1 MNRRQAILKACLLLR
16 SQAKE
21 ESLAKFLL
29 MYMFDET
36 PQQFSDKLSEEL
48 SIEQENRYFDLISKN
63 INEDTPLS
71 HLVGFDYFYD
81 RKFKVTKDV
90 LSPRMETEELIYK
103 VLEYVKNSPKS
114 SFRILDLCTGS
125 GIIAITLKK
134 EIIEKST
141 EIIASDISSEALT
154 VAMENASYN
163 RANVTFI
170 KSDLFDNISGKFD
183 LIISNPPYISYKDIN
198 TIKDNVL
205 NYDPHLALFAEEDG
219 IYFYRKIIENANQ
232 YLENDGAIF
241 LEIGYDQK
249 EKILEL
255 GKGNNFI
262 TTVYKDIN
270 GKDRIAYLEYN
281 KIKERR

>member
-16 SQAKE
+16 RQAKE

-29 MYMFDET
+29 MYMLDET
-36 PQQFSDKLSEEL
+36 AEQFSNKLSEEL
-48 SIEQENRYFDLISKN
+48 SVEQENRYFDLINKN

-103 VLEYVKNSPKS
+103 VLEYIKKS
-114 SFRILDLCTGS
+114 KKDSFKILDLCTGS

-134 EIIEKST
+134 EIVEKYT
-141 EIIASDISSEALT
+141 EIVASDISEKALSI
-154 VAMENASYN
+154 AIENAN
-163 RANVTFI
+163 NNNANITFI

-183 LIISNPPYISYKDIN
+183 LIISNPPYISYKDKII
-198 TIKDNVL
+198 IKDSVL

-219 IYFYRKIIENANQ
+219 IYFYRKIIENAVH
-232 YLENDGAIF
+232 YLSKDGVIF
-241 LEIGYDQK
+241 FEIGYDQK

-255 GKGNNFI
+255 GKNNNFI

-270 GKDRIAYLEYN
+270 DRDRIAKLIYD
-281 KIKERR
+281 K

>member
-16 SQAKE
+16 RQDKE

-29 MYMFDET
+29 MYMLDET
-36 PQQFSDKLSEEL
+36 AEQFSNKLSEEL
-48 SIEQENRYFDLISKN
+48 SVEQKNRYFDLINKN

-81 RKFKVTKDV
+81 RKFKVTRDV
-90 LSPRMETEELIYK
+90 LSPRIETEELIYK
-103 VLEYVKNSPKS
+103 VLEYIKKS
-114 SFRILDLCTGS
+114 KKDSFRILDLCTGS

-134 EIIEKST
+134 EIVEKYT
-141 EIIASDISSEALT
+141 EIVASDISEKALSI
-154 VAMENASYN
+154 AIENAN
-163 RANVTFI
+163 NNNANITFI

-183 LIISNPPYISYKDIN
+183 LIISNPPYISYKDKII
-198 TIKDNVL
+198 IKDSVL

-232 YLENDGAIF
+232 YLENDGTIF

-255 GKGNNFI
+255 GKSNNFI

-281 KIKERR
+281 K

>member
-16 SQAKE
+16 RQDKE

-29 MYMFDET
+29 MYMLDET
-36 PQQFSDKLSEEL
+36 AEQFSNKLSEEL
-48 SIEQENRYFDLISKN
+48 SVEQENRYFDLINKN

-103 VLEYVKNSPKS
+103 VLEYIKKS
-114 SFRILDLCTGS
+114 KKDSFRILDLCTGS

-134 EIIEKST
+134 EIVEKYT
-141 EIIASDISSEALT
+141 EIVASDISEKALSI
-154 VAMENASYN
+154 AIENAN
-163 RANVTFI
+163 NNNANITFI

-183 LIISNPPYISYKDIN
+183 LIISNPPYISYKDKI
-198 TIKDNVL
+198 TIKDSVL
-205 NYDPHLALFAEEDG
+205 NYDPHLALFAEDDG
-219 IYFYRKIIENANQ
+219 IYFYRKIIENAVQ
-232 YLENDGAIF
+232 YLSKDGVIF
-241 LEIGYDQK
+241 FEIGYDQK

-255 GKGNNFI
+255 GKNNNFI

-270 GKDRIAYLEYN
+270 ARDRIAKLIYD
-281 KIKERR
+281 K

>member
-16 SQAKE
+16 RQDKE

-29 MYMFDET
+29 MYMLDET
-36 PQQFSDKLSEEL
+36 VEQFSNKLSEEL
-48 SIEQENRYFDLISKN
+48 SVEQENRYFDLINKN
-63 INEDTPLS
+63 IYEDTPLS

-81 RKFKVTKDV
+81 RKFKVTRDV

-103 VLEYVKNSPKS
+103 VLEYIKKS
-114 SFRILDLCTGS
+114 KKDSFKILDLCTGS

-134 EIIEKST
+134 EIVEKYT
-141 EIIASDISSEALT
+141 EIVASDISEKALSI
-154 VAMENASYN
+154 AIENAN
-163 RANVTFI
+163 NNNANITFI

-183 LIISNPPYISYKDIN
+183 LIISNPPYISYKDKI

-219 IYFYRKIIENANQ
+219 IYFYRKIIENAVH
-232 YLENDGAIF
+232 YLSKDGVIF
-241 LEIGYDQK
+241 FEIGYDQK

-255 GKGNNFI
+255 GKNNNFI

-270 GKDRIAYLEYN
+270 DRDRIAKLIYD
-281 KIKERR
+281 K

>member
-16 SQAKE
+16 RQDKE

-29 MYMFDET
+29 MYMLDET
-36 PQQFSDKLSEEL
+36 SEQFSNKLSEEL
-48 SIEQENRYFDLISKN
+48 SVEQENRYFDLINKN

-81 RKFKVTKDV
+81 RKFKVTRDV
-90 LSPRMETEELIYK
+90 LSPRIETEELIYK
-103 VLEYVKNSPKS
+103 VLEYIKKS
-114 SFRILDLCTGS
+114 KKDSFKILDLCTGS

-134 EIIEKST
+134 EIVEKYT
-141 EIIASDISSEALT
+141 EIVASDISEKALSI
-154 VAMENASYN
+154 AIENAN
-163 RANVTFI
+163 NNNTNITFI

-183 LIISNPPYISYKDIN
+183 LIISNPPYISYKDKI

-219 IYFYRKIIENANQ
+219 IYFYRKIIENAVH
-232 YLENDGAIF
+232 YLSKDGVIF
-241 LEIGYDQK
+241 FEIGYDQK
-249 EKILEL
+249 EKIFEL
-255 GKGNNFI
+255 GKNNNFI

-270 GKDRIAYLEYN
+270 NRDRIAKLIYD
-281 KIKERR
+281 K

>member
-16 SQAKE
+16 RQDKE

-29 MYMFDET
+29 MYMLDET
-36 PQQFSDKLSEEL
+36 AEQFSNKLSEEL
-48 SIEQENRYFDLISKN
+48 SVEQENRYFDLINKN

-103 VLEYVKNSPKS
+103 VLEYIKKS
-114 SFRILDLCTGS
+114 KKDSFRILDLCTGS

-134 EIIEKST
+134 EIVEKYT
-141 EIIASDISSEALT
+141 EIVASDISEKALSI
-154 VAMENASYN
+154 AIENAN
-163 RANVTFI
+163 NNNTNITFI

-183 LIISNPPYISYKDIN
+183 LIISNPPYISYKNKI

-205 NYDPHLALFAEEDG
+205 KYDPHLALFAEEDG
-219 IYFYRKIIENANQ
+219 IYFYRKIIENAVH
-232 YLENDGAIF
+232 YLSKDGVIF
-241 LEIGYDQK
+241 FEIGYDQK

-255 GKGNNFI
+255 GKNNNFI

-270 GKDRIAYLEYN
+270 DRDRIAKLIYD
-281 KIKERR
+281 K

>member
-16 SQAKE
+16 RQDKE

-29 MYMFDET
+29 MYMLDET
-36 PQQFSDKLSEEL
+36 AEQFSNKLSEEL
-48 SIEQENRYFDLISKN
+48 SVEQENKYFDLINKN

-103 VLEYVKNSPKS
+103 VLEYIKKS
-114 SFRILDLCTGS
+114 KKDSFRILDLCTGS

-134 EIIEKST
+134 EIVEKYT
-141 EIIASDISSEALT
+141 EIVASDISEKALSI
-154 VAMENASYN
+154 AIENAN
-163 RANVTFI
+163 NNNANITFI

-183 LIISNPPYISYKDIN
+183 LIISNPPYISYKDKII
-198 TIKDNVL
+198 IKDSVL

-219 IYFYRKIIENANQ
+219 IYFYRKIIENAVH
-232 YLENDGAIF
+232 YLAKDGVIF
-241 LEIGYDQK
+241 FEIGYDQK
-249 EKILEL
+249 EKIFEL
-255 GKGNNFI
+255 GNINNFI

-270 GKDRIAYLEYN
+270 DRDRIAKLIYD
-281 KIKERR
+281 K

>member
-1 MNRRQAILKACLLLR
+1 MNRRQAITRACLLLR
-16 SQAKE
+16 RQDKE

-29 MYMFDET
+29 MYMLDET
-36 PQQFSDKLSEEL
+36 AEQFSNKLSEEL
-48 SIEQENRYFDLISKN
+48 SVEQENKYFDLINKN

-103 VLEYVKNSPKS
+103 VLEYIKKS
-114 SFRILDLCTGS
+114 KKDSFRILDLCTGS

-134 EIIEKST
+134 EIVEKYT
-141 EIIASDISSEALT
+141 EIVASDISEKALSI
-154 VAMENASYN
+154 AIENAN
-163 RANVTFI
+163 NNNANITFI

-183 LIISNPPYISYKDIN
+183 LIISNPPYISYKDKII
-198 TIKDNVL
+198 IKDSVL

-219 IYFYRKIIENANQ
+219 IYFYRKIIENAVH
-232 YLENDGAIF
+232 YLSKDGVIF
-241 LEIGYDQK
+241 FEIGYDQK
-249 EKILEL
+249 EKIFEL
-255 GKGNNFI
+255 GKINNFI

-270 GKDRIAYLEYN
+270 DRDRIAKLIYD
-281 KIKERR
+281 K

>member
-16 SQAKE
+16 RQDKE

-29 MYMFDET
+29 MYMLDET
-36 PQQFSDKLSEEL
+36 VEQFSNKLSEEL
-48 SIEQENRYFDLISKN
+48 SVEQENRYFDLINKN

-81 RKFKVTKDV
+81 RKFKVTRDV

-103 VLEYVKNSPKS
+103 VLEYIKKS
-114 SFRILDLCTGS
+114 KKDSFKILDLCTGS

-134 EIIEKST
+134 EIVEKYT
-141 EIIASDISSEALT
+141 EIVASDISEKALSI
-154 VAMENASYN
+154 AIENAN
-163 RANVTFI
+163 NNNANITFI
-170 KSDLFDNISGKFD
+170 KSDLFNNISGKFD
-183 LIISNPPYISYKDIN
+183 LIISNPPYISYKDKI

-219 IYFYRKIIENANQ
+219 IYFYRKIIENAVH
-232 YLENDGAIF
+232 YLSKDGVIF
-241 LEIGYDQK
+241 FEIGYDQK

-255 GKGNNFI
+255 GKNNNFI
-262 TTVYKDIN
+262 ATVYKDIN
-270 GKDRIAYLEYN
+270 DRDRIAKLIYD
-281 KIKERR
+281 K

>member
-16 SQAKE
+16 RQDKE

-29 MYMFDET
+29 MYMLDET
-36 PQQFSDKLSEEL
+36 TEQFSNKLSEEL
-48 SIEQENRYFDLISKN
+48 SVEQENRYFDLINKN

-90 LSPRMETEELIYK
+90 LSPRIETEELIYK
-103 VLEYVKNSPKS
+103 VLEYIKKS
-114 SFRILDLCTGS
+114 KKDSFRILDLCTGS

-134 EIIEKST
+134 EIVEKYT
-141 EIIASDISSEALT
+141 EIVASDISEKALSI
-154 VAMENASYN
+154 AIENAN
-163 RANVTFI
+163 NNNANITFI

-183 LIISNPPYISYKDIN
+183 LIISNPPYISYKDKI
-198 TIKDNVL
+198 TIKDSVL

-219 IYFYRKIIENANQ
+219 IYFYRKIIENAVH
-232 YLENDGAIF
+232 YLSKDGVIF
-241 LEIGYDQK
+241 FEIGYDQK
-249 EKILEL
+249 EKIFEL
-255 GKGNNFI
+255 GKNNNFI

-270 GKDRIAYLEYN
+270 DRDRIAKLIYD
-281 KIKERR
+281 K

>member
-16 SQAKE
+16 RQDKE

-29 MYMFDET
+29 MYMLDET
-36 PQQFSDKLSEEL
+36 AEQFSNKLSEEL
-48 SIEQENRYFDLISKN
+48 SVEQENRYFDLINKN

-103 VLEYVKNSPKS
+103 VLEYIKKS
-114 SFRILDLCTGS
+114 KKDSFRILDLCTGS

-134 EIIEKST
+134 EIVEKYT
-141 EIIASDISSEALT
+141 EIVASDISEKALSI
-154 VAMENASYN
+154 AIENAN
-163 RANVTFI
+163 NNANITFI

-183 LIISNPPYISYKDIN
+183 LIISNPPYISYKDKI
-198 TIKDNVL
+198 TIKDSVL

-232 YLENDGAIF
+232 YLENDGTIF

-255 GKGNNFI
+255 GKSNNFI

-281 KIKERR
+281 K

>member
-16 SQAKE
+16 RQDKE
-21 ESLAKFLL
+21 ESLTKFLL
-29 MYMFDET
+29 MYMLDET
-36 PQQFSDKLSEEL
+36 TEQFSNKLSEEL
-48 SIEQENRYFDLISKN
+48 SVEQENRYFDLINKN

-103 VLEYVKNSPKS
+103 VLEYIKKS
-114 SFRILDLCTGS
+114 KKDSFRILDLCTGS

-134 EIIEKST
+134 EIVKKYT
-141 EIIASDISSEALT
+141 EIVASDISEKALSI
-154 VAMENASYN
+154 AIENAN
-163 RANVTFI
+163 NNNANITFI

-183 LIISNPPYISYKDIN
+183 LIISNPPYISYKDKI
-198 TIKDNVL
+198 TIKDSVL

-219 IYFYRKIIENANQ
+219 IYFYRKIIENAVH
-232 YLENDGAIF
+232 YLSKDGVIF
-241 LEIGYDQK
+241 FEIGYDQK
-249 EKILEL
+249 EKIFEL
-255 GKGNNFI
+255 GKNNNFI

-270 GKDRIAYLEYN
+270 DRDRIAKLIYD
-281 KIKERR
+281 K

>member
-16 SQAKE
+16 RQDKE

-29 MYMFDET
+29 MYMLDET
-36 PQQFSDKLSEEL
+36 SEQFSNKLSKEL
-48 SIEQENRYFDLISKN
+48 SVEQENRYFDLINKN

-103 VLEYVKNSPKS
+103 VIEYIKKS
-114 SFRILDLCTGS
+114 KKDSFRILDLCTGS

-134 EIIEKST
+134 EIVEKYT
-141 EIIASDISSEALT
+141 EIVASDISEKALSI
-154 VAMENASYN
+154 AIENAN
-163 RANVTFI
+163 NNNANITFI

-183 LIISNPPYISYKDIN
+183 LIISNPPYISYKDKI
-198 TIKDNVL
+198 TIKDSVL

-219 IYFYRKIIENANQ
+219 IYFYRKIIENAVH
-232 YLENDGAIF
+232 YLSKDGVIF
-241 LEIGYDQK
+241 FEIGYDQK
-249 EKILEL
+249 EKIFEL
-255 GKGNNFI
+255 GKNNNFI

-270 GKDRIAYLEYN
+270 DRDRIAKLIYD
-281 KIKERR
+281 K

>member
-16 SQAKE
+16 RQDKE

-29 MYMFDET
+29 MYMLDET
-36 PQQFSDKLSEEL
+36 TEQFSNKLSEEL
-48 SIEQENRYFDLISKN
+48 SVEQENRYFDLINKN

-103 VLEYVKNSPKS
+103 VIEYIKKS
-114 SFRILDLCTGS
+114 KKDSFKILDLCTGS

-134 EIIEKST
+134 EIVEKYT
-141 EIIASDISSEALT
+141 EIVASDISEKALSI
-154 VAMENASYN
+154 AIENAN
-163 RANVTFI
+163 NNNANITFI

-183 LIISNPPYISYKDIN
+183 LIISNPPYISYKDKI
-198 TIKDNVL
+198 TIKDSVL

-219 IYFYRKIIENANQ
+219 IYFYRKIIENAVH
-232 YLENDGAIF
+232 YLSKDGVIF
-241 LEIGYDQK
+241 FEIGYDQK
-249 EKILEL
+249 EKIFEL
-255 GKGNNFI
+255 GKNNNFI

-270 GKDRIAYLEYN
+270 DRDRIAKLIYD
-281 KIKERR
+281 K

>member
-16 SQAKE
+16 RQDKE

-29 MYMFDET
+29 MYMLDET
-36 PQQFSDKLSEEL
+36 SEQFSNKLSEEL
-48 SIEQENRYFDLISKN
+48 SVEQENRYFDLINKN

-103 VLEYVKNSPKS
+103 VLEYIKKS
-114 SFRILDLCTGS
+114 KKDSFRILDLCTGS

-134 EIIEKST
+134 EIVEKYT
-141 EIIASDISSEALT
+141 EIVASDISEKALSI
-154 VAMENASYN
+154 AIENAN
-163 RANVTFI
+163 NNNANITFI

-183 LIISNPPYISYKDIN
+183 LIISNPPYISYKDKI

-219 IYFYRKIIENANQ
+219 IYFYRKIIEKAVH
-232 YLENDGAIF
+232 YLSKDGVIF
-241 LEIGYDQK
+241 FEIGYDQK

-255 GKGNNFI
+255 GKNNNFI

-270 GKDRIAYLEYN
+270 DRDRIAKLIYD
-281 KIKERR
+281 K

>member
-16 SQAKE
+16 RQDKE

-29 MYMFDET
+29 MYMLDET
-36 PQQFSDKLSEEL
+36 AEQFSNKLSEEL
-48 SIEQENRYFDLISKN
+48 SVEQENRYFDLINKN

-71 HLVGFDYFYD
+71 HLVCFDYFYD

-103 VLEYVKNSPKS
+103 VLEYIKKS
-114 SFRILDLCTGS
+114 KKDSFRILDLCTGS

-134 EIIEKST
+134 EIVEKYT
-141 EIIASDISSEALT
+141 EIVASDISEKALSI
-154 VAMENASYN
+154 AIENAN
-163 RANVTFI
+163 NNNANITFI

-183 LIISNPPYISYKDIN
+183 LIISNPPYISYKDKII
-198 TIKDNVL
+198 IKDSVL

-219 IYFYRKIIENANQ
+219 IYFYRKIIENAVH
-232 YLENDGAIF
+232 YLSKDGVIF
-241 LEIGYDQK
+241 FEIGYDQK
-249 EKILEL
+249 EKIFEL
-255 GKGNNFI
+255 GKINNFI

-270 GKDRIAYLEYN
+270 DRDRIAKLIYD
-281 KIKERR
+281 K

>member
-16 SQAKE
+16 RQDKE

-29 MYMFDET
+29 MYMLDET
-36 PQQFSDKLSEEL
+36 AEQFSNKLSEEL
-48 SIEQENRYFDLISKN
+48 SVEQENRYFDLINKN

-90 LSPRMETEELIYK
+90 LSPRIETEELIYK
-103 VLEYVKNSPKS
+103 VLEYIKKS
-114 SFRILDLCTGS
+114 KKDSFRILDLCTGS

-134 EIIEKST
+134 EIVEKYT
-141 EIIASDISSEALT
+141 EIVASDISEKALSI
-154 VAMENASYN
+154 AIENAN
-163 RANVTFI
+163 NNNANITFI

-183 LIISNPPYISYKDIN
+183 LIISNPPYISYKDKI
-198 TIKDNVL
+198 TIKDSVL

-232 YLENDGAIF
+232 YLENDGTIF

-255 GKGNNFI
+255 GKSNNFI

-270 GKDRIAYLEYN
+270 DRDRIAKLIYD
-281 KIKERR
+281 K

>member
-16 SQAKE
+16 RQDKE

-29 MYMFDET
+29 MYMLDET
-36 PQQFSDKLSEEL
+36 VEQFSNKLSEEL
-48 SIEQENRYFDLISKN
+48 SDEQENRYFDLINKN

-103 VLEYVKNSPKS
+103 VLEYIKKS
-114 SFRILDLCTGS
+114 KKDSFRILDLCTGS

-134 EIIEKST
+134 EIVEKYT
-141 EIIASDISSEALT
+141 EIVASDISEKALSI
-154 VAMENASYN
+154 AIENAN
-163 RANVTFI
+163 NNNANITFI

-183 LIISNPPYISYKDIN
+183 LIISNPPYISYKDKI

-219 IYFYRKIIENANQ
+219 IYFYRKIIENAVH
-232 YLENDGAIF
+232 YLSKDGVIF
-241 LEIGYDQK
+241 FEIGYDQK

-255 GKGNNFI
+255 GKNNNFI

-270 GKDRIAYLEYN
+270 DRDRIAKLIYD
-281 KIKERR
+281 K

>member
-16 SQAKE
+16 RQDKE

-29 MYMFDET
+29 MYMLDET
-36 PQQFSDKLSEEL
+36 TEQFSNKLSEEL
-48 SIEQENRYFDLISKN
+48 SVEQENKYFDLINKN

-103 VLEYVKNSPKS
+103 VLEYIKKS
-114 SFRILDLCTGS
+114 KKDSFRILDLCTGS

-134 EIIEKST
+134 EIVEKYT
-141 EIIASDISSEALT
+141 EIVASDISEKALSI
-154 VAMENASYN
+154 AIENAN
-163 RANVTFI
+163 NNNANITFI

-183 LIISNPPYISYKDIN
+183 LIISNPPYISYKDKI
-198 TIKDNVL
+198 TIKDSVL

-219 IYFYRKIIENANQ
+219 IYFYRKIIENAVH
-232 YLENDGAIF
+232 YLSKDGVIF
-241 LEIGYDQK
+241 FEIGYDQK
-249 EKILEL
+249 EKIFEL
-255 GKGNNFI
+255 GNINNFI

-270 GKDRIAYLEYN
+270 DRDRIAKLIYD
-281 KIKERR
+281 K

>member
-16 SQAKE
+16 RQDKE

-29 MYMFDET
+29 MYMLDET
-36 PQQFSDKLSEEL
+36 TEQFSNKLSEEL
-48 SIEQENRYFDLISKN
+48 SVEQENRYFDLINKN

-103 VLEYVKNSPKS
+103 VLEYIKKS
-114 SFRILDLCTGS
+114 KKDSFRILDLCTGS

-134 EIIEKST
+134 EIVKKYT
-141 EIIASDISSEALT
+141 EIVASDISEKALSI
-154 VAMENASYN
+154 AIENAN
-163 RANVTFI
+163 NNNNANITFI

-183 LIISNPPYISYKDIN
+183 LIISNPPYISYKDKI
-198 TIKDNVL
+198 TIKDSVL

-219 IYFYRKIIENANQ
+219 IYFYRKIIENAVH
-232 YLENDGAIF
+232 YLSKDGVIF
-241 LEIGYDQK
+241 FEIGYDQK
-249 EKILEL
+249 EKIFEL
-255 GKGNNFI
+255 GKNNNFI

-270 GKDRIAYLEYN
+270 DRDRIAKLIYD
-281 KIKERR
+281 K

>member
-16 SQAKE
+16 RQDKE

-29 MYMFDET
+29 MYMLDET
-36 PQQFSDKLSEEL
+36 SEQFSNKLSEEL
-48 SIEQENRYFDLISKN
+48 SVEQENRYFDLINKN

-103 VLEYVKNSPKS
+103 VLEHIKNSPKS

-134 EIIEKST
+134 EIVEKST

-232 YLENDGAIF
+232 YLENNGVIF
-241 LEIGYDQK
+241 FEIGYDQK

-255 GKGNNFI
+255 GKNNNFI

-270 GKDRIAYLEYN
+270 GRDRIAKLIYD
-281 KIKERR
+281 K

>member
-1 MNRRQAILKACLLLR
+1 MNRRQAILKACVLLR
-16 SQAKE
+16 RQDKE

-29 MYMFDET
+29 MYMLDET
-36 PQQFSDKLSEEL
+36 AEQFSNKLSEEL
-48 SIEQENRYFDLISKN
+48 SVEQENKYFDLINKN

-103 VLEYVKNSPKS
+103 VLEYIKKS
-114 SFRILDLCTGS
+114 KKDSFRILDLCTGS

-134 EIIEKST
+134 EIVEKYT
-141 EIIASDISSEALT
+141 EIVASDISEKALSI
-154 VAMENASYN
+154 AIENAN
-163 RANVTFI
+163 NNNANITFI

-183 LIISNPPYISYKDIN
+183 LIISNPPYISYKDKI

-219 IYFYRKIIENANQ
+219 IYFYRKIIENAVH
-232 YLENDGAIF
+232 YLSKDGVIF
-241 LEIGYDQK
+241 FEIGYDQK

-255 GKGNNFI
+255 GKNNNFI

-270 GKDRIAYLEYN
+270 DRDRIAKLIYD
-281 KIKERR
+281 K

>member
-16 SQAKE
+16 RQDKE

-29 MYMFDET
+29 MYMLDET
-36 PQQFSDKLSEEL
+36 TEQFSNKLSEEL
-48 SIEQENRYFDLISKN
+48 SVEQENRYFDLINKN
-63 INEDTPLS
+63 INEDIPLS

-103 VLEYVKNSPKS
+103 VLEYIKKS
-114 SFRILDLCTGS
+114 KKDSFRILDLCTGS

-134 EIIEKST
+134 EIVEKYT
-141 EIIASDISSEALT
+141 EIVASDISEKALSI
-154 VAMENASYN
+154 AIENAN
-163 RANVTFI
+163 NNNANITFI

-183 LIISNPPYISYKDIN
+183 LIISNPPYISYKDKI

-219 IYFYRKIIENANQ
+219 IYFYRKIIENAVH
-232 YLENDGAIF
+232 YLSKDGVIF
-241 LEIGYDQK
+241 FEIGYDQK

-255 GKGNNFI
+255 GKNNNFI

-270 GKDRIAYLEYN
+270 DRDRIAKLIYD
-281 KIKERR
+281 K

>member
-16 SQAKE
+16 RQDKE

-29 MYMFDET
+29 MYMLDET
-36 PQQFSDKLSEEL
+36 AEQFSNKLSEEL
-48 SIEQENRYFDLISKN
+48 SVEQKNRYFDLINKN

-81 RKFKVTKDV
+81 RKFKVTRDV
-90 LSPRMETEELIYK
+90 LSPRIETEELIYK
-103 VLEYVKNSPKS
+103 VLEYIKKS
-114 SFRILDLCTGS
+114 KKDSFRILDLCTGS

-134 EIIEKST
+134 EIVEKYT
-141 EIIASDISSEALT
+141 EIVASDISEKALSI
-154 VAMENASYN
+154 AIENAN
-163 RANVTFI
+163 NNNANITFI

-183 LIISNPPYISYKDIN
+183 LIISNPPYISYKDKI
-198 TIKDNVL
+198 TIKDSVL

-232 YLENDGAIF
+232 YLENDGTIF

-255 GKGNNFI
+255 GKSNNFI

-281 KIKERR
+281 K

>member
-1 MNRRQAILKACLLLR
+1 MNRRHAILKACLLLR
-16 SQAKE
+16 RQDKE

-29 MYMFDET
+29 MYMLDET
-36 PQQFSDKLSEEL
+36 AEQFSNKLSEEL
-48 SIEQENRYFDLISKN
+48 SVEQENKYFDLINKN

-103 VLEYVKNSPKS
+103 VLEYIKKS
-114 SFRILDLCTGS
+114 KKDSFRILDLCTGS

-134 EIIEKST
+134 EIVEKYT
-141 EIIASDISSEALT
+141 EIVASDISEKALSI
-154 VAMENASYN
+154 AIENAN
-163 RANVTFI
+163 NNNANITFI

-183 LIISNPPYISYKDIN
+183 LIISNPPYISYKDKI

-219 IYFYRKIIENANQ
+219 IYFYRKIIENAVH
-232 YLENDGAIF
+232 YLSKDGVIF
-241 LEIGYDQK
+241 FEIGYDQK

-255 GKGNNFI
+255 GKNNNFI

-270 GKDRIAYLEYN
+270 DRDRIAKLIYD
-281 KIKERR
+281 K

>member
-16 SQAKE
+16 RQDKE

-29 MYMFDET
+29 MYMLDET
-36 PQQFSDKLSEEL
+36 TEQFSNMLSEEL
-48 SIEQENRYFDLISKN
+48 SVEQENRYFDLINKN

-103 VLEYVKNSPKS
+103 VLEYIKKS
-114 SFRILDLCTGS
+114 KKDSFRILDLCTGS

-134 EIIEKST
+134 EIVEKYT
-141 EIIASDISSEALT
+141 EIVASDISEKALSI
-154 VAMENASYN
+154 AIENAN
-163 RANVTFI
+163 NNNANITFI
-170 KSDLFDNISGKFD
+170 KSDLFNNISGKFD
-183 LIISNPPYISYKDIN
+183 LIISNPPYISYKDKI
-198 TIKDNVL
+198 TIKDSVL

-219 IYFYRKIIENANQ
+219 IYFYRKIIENAVH
-232 YLENDGAIF
+232 YLSKDGVIF
-241 LEIGYDQK
+241 FEIGYDQK

-255 GKGNNFI
+255 GKNNNFI

-270 GKDRIAYLEYN
+270 DRDRIAKLIYD
-281 KIKERR
+281 K

>member
-16 SQAKE
+16 RQDKE

-29 MYMFDET
+29 MYMLDET
-36 PQQFSDKLSEEL
+36 AEQFSNKLSEEL
-48 SIEQENRYFDLISKN
+48 SVEQENRYFDLINKN

-103 VLEYVKNSPKS
+103 VLEHIKNPPKS

-134 EIIEKST
+134 EIVEKST

-232 YLENDGAIF
+232 YLENNGVIF
-241 LEIGYDQK
+241 FEIGYDQK

-255 GKGNNFI
+255 GKNNNFI

-270 GKDRIAYLEYN
+270 GRDRVAKLIYD
-281 KIKERR
+281 K

>member
-1 MNRRQAILKACLLLR
+1 MNRRHAILKACLLLR
-16 SQAKE
+16 RQDKE

-29 MYMFDET
+29 MYMLDET
-36 PQQFSDKLSEEL
+36 AEQFSNKLSEEL
-48 SIEQENRYFDLISKN
+48 SVEQENKYFDLINKN

-103 VLEYVKNSPKS
+103 VLEYIKKS
-114 SFRILDLCTGS
+114 KKDSFRILDLCTGS

-134 EIIEKST
+134 EIVEKYT
-141 EIIASDISSEALT
+141 EIVASDISEKALSI
-154 VAMENASYN
+154 AIENAN
-163 RANVTFI
+163 NNNANITFI

-183 LIISNPPYISYKDIN
+183 LIISNPPYISYKNKI
-198 TIKDNVL
+198 TIKNNVL

-219 IYFYRKIIENANQ
+219 IYFYRKIIENAVH
-232 YLENDGAIF
+232 YLSKDGVIF
-241 LEIGYDQK
+241 FEIGYDQK

-255 GKGNNFI
+255 GKNNNFI

-270 GKDRIAYLEYN
+270 DRDRIAKLIYD
-281 KIKERR
+281 K

>member
-16 SQAKE
+16 RQDKE

-29 MYMFDET
+29 MYMLDET
-36 PQQFSDKLSEEL
+36 TEQFSNKLSEEL
-48 SIEQENRYFDLISKN
+48 SVEQENRYFDLINKN

-81 RKFKVTKDV
+81 RKFKVTNDV

-103 VLEYVKNSPKS
+103 VLEYIKKS
-114 SFRILDLCTGS
+114 KKDSFRILDLCTGS

-134 EIIEKST
+134 EIVEKYT
-141 EIIASDISSEALT
+141 EIVASDISEKALSI
-154 VAMENASYN
+154 AIENAN
-163 RANVTFI
+163 NNNANITFI

-183 LIISNPPYISYKDIN
+183 LIISNPPYISYKDKI
-198 TIKDNVL
+198 TIKDSVL

-219 IYFYRKIIENANQ
+219 IYFYRKIIENAVH
-232 YLENDGAIF
+232 YLSKDGVIF
-241 LEIGYDQK
+241 FEIGYDQK
-249 EKILEL
+249 DKILEL
-255 GKGNNFI
+255 GKNNNFI

-270 GKDRIAYLEYN
+270 DRDRIAKLIYD
-281 KIKERR
+281 K

>member
-16 SQAKE
+16 RQDKE

-29 MYMFDET
+29 MYMLDET
-36 PQQFSDKLSEEL
+36 SEQFSNKLSEEL
-48 SIEQENRYFDLISKN
+48 SVEQENRYFDLINKN

-90 LSPRMETEELIYK
+90 LSPRIETEELIYK
-103 VLEYVKNSPKS
+103 VLEYIKKS
-114 SFRILDLCTGS
+114 KKDSFRILDLCTGS

-134 EIIEKST
+134 EIVEKYT
-141 EIIASDISSEALT
+141 EIVASDISEKALSI
-154 VAMENASYN
+154 AIENAN
-163 RANVTFI
+163 NNNANITFI

-183 LIISNPPYISYKDIN
+183 LIISNPPYISYKDKI
-198 TIKDNVL
+198 TIKDSVL

-232 YLENDGAIF
+232 YLENDGTIF

-255 GKGNNFI
+255 GKSNNFI

-281 KIKERR
+281 K